1 MMKLKLI
8 VRTVLLWLLAV
19 IVLMP
24 LVMTLSGSLMSKTE
38 LIDNIGPVLSDGK
51 GSVGMPIFPGM
62 PTLKQYLQLLLD
74 TPKFLDMFWNSVM
87 LVVPILIGQVLVG
100 TLAAWGFARYRFP
113 FKEGLFMLYIALMM
127 MPFQVT
133 LVPTNLV
140 LDMLHLLDTH
150 WALILPA
157 IFNTIAVFLMRQFF
171 ESVPRAM
178 SEAAEMDGAGEWKVF
193 WKVALPIAAPGIV
206 SLVILQFFEN
216 WNLVEPGLIFL
227 RDKQKWPLSLYLTTI
242 GQSNADVA
250 MASSIITI
258 IPAILIFLYG
268 ETYLL
273 QGIRVSGLKE

>member
-1 MMKLKLI
+1 
-8 VRTVLLWLLAV
+8 
-19 IVLMP
+19 MP
-24 LVMTLSGSLMSKTE
+24 LVMTLSGSLMGKTE
-38 LIDNIGPVLSDGK
+38 LIDNIGPVLGDGK
-51 GSVGMPIFPGM
+51 GSVAMPIFPGM

-87 LVVPILIGQVLVG
+87 LVVPILLGQVLVG

>member
-1 MMKLKLI
+1 MKLKLI
-8 VRTVLLWLLAV
+8 IRTMFLWLLATV
-19 IVLMP
+19 ALMP
-24 LVMTLSGSLMSKTE
+24 LVMTLSGSLMGKTE
-38 LIDNIGPVLSDGK
+38 LIDNIGPVLQDGK

-100 TLAAWGFARYRFP
+100 TLAAWGFARYRFR

-140 LDMLHLLDTH
+140 LDALHLLDSR

-157 IFNTIAVFLMRQFF
+157 IFNTLAVFLLRQFF

-178 SEAAEMDGAGEWKVF
+178 SEAAEIDGAGEWKVF
-193 WKVALPIAAPGIV
+193 LKVALPIAVPGIV
-206 SLVILQFFEN
+206 SLVVLQFFEN

-227 RDKQKWPLSLYLTTI
+227 RDRQKWPLSLYLTTI

-258 IPAILIFLYG
+258 LPAILIFLYG

>member
-1 MMKLKLI
+1 MKVKLI
-8 VRTVLLWLLAV
+8 VRTVSLWILAV
-19 IVLMP
+19 VALMP
-24 LVMTLSGSLMSKTE
+24 LVMTLSGSLMGKTE
-38 LIDNIGPVLSDGK
+38 LIDNIGPVLGDGK
-51 GSVGMPIFPGM
+51 GSVAMPIFPGM

-87 LVVPILIGQVLVG
+87 LVVPILVGQVLVG

-113 FKEGLFMLYIALMM
+113 FKEGVFMLYIALMM

-157 IFNTIAVFLMRQFF
+157 IFNTIAVFMMRQFF

>member
-1 MMKLKLI
+1 MDRKEHWSDEALDRALADLYTAPVPESFGPGWRAAIQREENAQMKQKS
-8 VRTVLLWLLAV
+8 
-19 IVLMP
+19 M
-24 LVMTLSGSLMSKTE
+24 
-38 LIDNIGPVLSDGK
+38 
-51 GSVGMPIFPGM
+51 
-62 PTLKQYLQLLLD
+62 
-74 TPKFLDMFWNSVM
+74 
-87 LVVPILIGQVLVG
+87 
-100 TLAAWGFARYRFP
+100 
-113 FKEGLFMLYIALMM
+113 
-127 MPFQVT
+127 
-133 LVPTNLV
+133 
-140 LDMLHLLDTH
+140 
-150 WALILPA
+150 
-157 IFNTIAVFLMRQFF
+157 
-171 ESVPRAM
+171 
-178 SEAAEMDGAGEWKVF
+178 F

>member
-1 MMKLKLI
+1 MKLKLI
-8 VRTVLLWLLAV
+8 LRTASLWILAAV
-19 IVLMP
+19 ALMP
-24 LVMTLSGSLMSKTE
+24 LIMTLSGSLMGKTE
-38 LIDNIGPVLSDGK
+38 LMDNIGPVLQDGK
-51 GSVGMPIFPGM
+51 GAVAMPLFPGM
-62 PTLKQYLQLLLD
+62 PTLKQYLRLLLD
-74 TPKFLDMFWNSVM
+74 TPKFLEMFWNSVM
-87 LVVPILIGQVLVG
+87 LVAPILIGQALVG

-140 LDMLHLLDTH
+140 LDALHLLDTR

-157 IFNTIAVFLMRQFF
+157 IFNTIAVFLLRQFF

-193 WKVALPIAAPGIV
+193 WKVAMPIAAPGIV

-227 RDKQKWPLSLYLTTI
+227 RDRQKWPLSLYLTTI

-250 MASSIITI
+250 MAASVITI
-258 IPAILIFLYG
+258 LPAILIFMYG

-273 QGIRVSGLKE
+273 RGIRVTGLKE

>member
-1 MMKLKLI
+1 MKLKLI
-8 VRTVLLWLLAV
+8 VRTVSLWILAV
-19 IVLMP
+19 VALMP
-24 LVMTLSGSLMSKTE
+24 LVMTLSGSLMGKTE
-38 LIDNIGPVLSDGK
+38 LIDNIGPVLGDGK
-51 GSVGMPIFPGM
+51 GSVAMPIFPGM

-87 LVVPILIGQVLVG
+87 LVVPILVGQVLVG

-113 FKEGLFMLYIALMM
+113 FKEGVFMLYIALMM

-157 IFNTIAVFLMRQFF
+157 IFNTIAVFMMRQFF

-178 SEAAEMDGAGEWKVF
+178 SEAAEMDGAGEWRVF

>member
-1 MMKLKLI
+1 MKLKLI
-8 VRTVLLWLLAV
+8 VRTMLLWLLATV
-19 IVLMP
+19 VLMP
-24 LVMTLSGSLMSKTE
+24 LVMTLSGSLMGKTE
-38 LIDNIGPVLSDGK
+38 LIDNIGPVLADGK
-51 GSVGMPIFPGM
+51 GSVGMPIFPGK

-74 TPKFLDMFWNSVM
+74 TPKFLDMFWNSVT

-140 LDMLHLLDTH
+140 LDALHLLDSR

-157 IFNTIAVFLMRQFF
+157 VFNTLAVFLLRQFF
-171 ESVPRAM
+171 ESVPKAM
-178 SEAAEMDGAGEWKVF
+178 TEAAEMDGAGEWKVF
-193 WKVALPIAAPGIV
+193 WRIALPIAVPGIV
-206 SLVILQFFEN
+206 SLVVLQFFEN

-242 GQSNADVA
+242 GQSNVDVA
-250 MASSIITI
+250 MASSVITI

>member
-8 VRTVLLWLLAV
+8 VRTVSLWLLAV
-19 IVLMP
+19 VALMP
-24 LVMTLSGSLMSKTE
+24 LVMTLSGSLMGKTE
-38 LIDNIGPVLSDGK
+38 LIDNIGPVLGDGK
-51 GSVGMPIFPGM
+51 GSVAMPIFPGM

-87 LVVPILIGQVLVG
+87 LVVPILMGQVLVG

-140 LDMLHLLDTH
+140 LDMLNLLDTH

>member
-1 MMKLKLI
+1 MKLKLI
-8 VRTVLLWLLAV
+8 VRTVSLWILAV
-19 IVLMP
+19 VALMP
-24 LVMTLSGSLMSKTE
+24 LVMTLSGSLMGKTE
-38 LIDNIGPVLSDGK
+38 LIDNIGPVLGDGK
-51 GSVGMPIFPGM
+51 GSVAMPIFPGM

-87 LVVPILIGQVLVG
+87 LVVPILVGQVLVG

-113 FKEGLFMLYIALMM
+113 FKEGVFMLYIALMM

-157 IFNTIAVFLMRQFF
+157 IFNTIAVFMMRQFF

-268 ETYLL
+268 ETFLL

>member
-1 MMKLKLI
+1 MKLKLI
-8 VRTVLLWLLAV
+8 LRTVLLWLLA
-19 IVLMP
+19 IVALMP
-24 LVMTLSGSLMSKTE
+24 LIMTLSGSLMGKNE
-38 LIDNIGPVLSDGK
+38 LIDNIGPVLNDGK

-87 LVVPILIGQVLVG
+87 LVVPILIGQVLAG
-100 TLAAWGFARYRFP
+100 TLAAWGFARYRFR

-140 LDMLHLLDTH
+140 LDAMHLLDSR

-157 IFNTIAVFLMRQFF
+157 IFNTIAVFLLRQFF

-193 WKVALPIAAPGIV
+193 WKVALPIAVPGIV
-206 SLVILQFFEN
+206 SLVVLQFFEN

-242 GQSNADVA
+242 GQSNVDVA

-258 IPAILIFLYG
+258 LPAILIFLYG

-273 QGIRVSGLKE
+273 QGIRLSGLKE

>member
-1 MMKLKLI
+1 MKLKLI
-8 VRTVLLWLLAV
+8 VRTVFLWLLAMV
-19 IVLMP
+19 ALMP
-24 LVMTLSGSLMSKTE
+24 LVMTLSGSLMGKTE

-51 GSVGMPIFPGM
+51 GSVGMPLFPGM

-140 LDMLHLLDTH
+140 LDMLHLLDSH

-157 IFNTIAVFLMRQFF
+157 VFNTIAVFLMRQFF

-193 WKVALPIAAPGIV
+193 WKIALPIAAPGIV
-206 SLVILQFFEN
+206 ALVILQFFEN

-250 MASSIITI
+250 MASSVITI

>member
-1 MMKLKLI
+1 MKLKLI
-8 VRTVLLWLLAV
+8 VRTVLLWLLAAV
-19 IVLMP
+19 VLMP
-24 LVMTLSGSLMSKTE
+24 LVMTLSGSLMGKTE

-140 LDMLHLLDTH
+140 LDALHLLDSR

-157 IFNTIAVFLMRQFF
+157 VFNTIAVFLLRQFF

-178 SEAAEMDGAGEWKVF
+178 NEAAEMDGAGEWMVF
-193 WKVALPIAAPGIV
+193 WKVALPIAVPGIV
-206 SLVILQFFEN
+206 SLVVLQFFEN

-242 GQSNADVA
+242 GQSNVDVA

-258 IPAILIFLYG
+258 LPAILIFLYG

>member
-1 MMKLKLI
+1 MI
-8 VRTVLLWLLAV
+8 VRTVLLWLLA
-19 IVLMP
+19 IVALMP
-24 LVMTLSGSLMSKTE
+24 LVMTLSGSLMGKTE
-38 LIDNIGPVLSDGK
+38 LIDNIGPVLNDGK

-140 LDMLHLLDTH
+140 LDMLHLLDSR

-157 IFNTIAVFLMRQFF
+157 IFNTIAVFLLRQFF

-193 WKVALPIAAPGIV
+193 WKVALPIAVPGIV
-206 SLVILQFFEN
+206 SLVVLQFFEN

-242 GQSNADVA
+242 GQSNVDVA
-250 MASSIITI
+250 MAASIITI
-258 IPAILIFLYG
+258 LPAILIFLYG

>member
-1 MMKLKLI
+1 MKLKLI

-19 IVLMP
+19 VALMP
-24 LVMTLSGSLMSKTE
+24 LVMTLSGSLMGKTE

-87 LVVPILIGQVLVG
+87 LVVPILMGQVLVG